1 MIVMKYKNIILE
13 KLKESGSLTD
23 KAITK
28 SLVKDGYVLPEDIIN
43 KILLGMEIIGLIKVS
58 WITKNTRRIEI
69 VSNQEKDDEVEVET
83 QKSLEND
90 YEAGFP
96 LAKDELTKN

>member
-13 KLKESGSLTD
+13 KLKEAGSLTD

-58 WITKNTRRIEI
+58 WVTKNTRRIEI
-69 VSNQEKDDEVEVET
+69 VSKQEEEDEIEVET
-83 QKSLEND
+83 KKSLEKD
-90 YEAGFP
+90 YEASFP
-96 LAKDELTKN
+96 VAKDELTKN

>member
-83 QKSLEND
+83 KKSLEND

>member
-43 KILLGMEIIGLIKVS
+43 KILLGMLK
-58 WITKNTRRIEI
+58 WKQKNH
-69 VSNQEKDDEVEVET
+69 
-83 QKSLEND
+83 
-90 YEAGFP
+90 
-96 LAKDELTKN
+96 

>member
-13 KLKESGSLTD
+13 KLKEAGSLTD

-28 SLVKDGYVLPEDIIN
+28 SLAKDGYVLPEDIIN

-58 WITKNTRRIEI
+58 WVTKNTRRIEI
-69 VSNQEKDDEVEVET
+69 VSKQEEEDEIEVET
-83 QKSLEND
+83 KKSLEKD

-96 LAKDELTKN
+96 VAKDELTKN

>member
-1 MIVMKYKNIILE
+1 MKYKNIILE

-83 QKSLEND
+83 KKSLEND